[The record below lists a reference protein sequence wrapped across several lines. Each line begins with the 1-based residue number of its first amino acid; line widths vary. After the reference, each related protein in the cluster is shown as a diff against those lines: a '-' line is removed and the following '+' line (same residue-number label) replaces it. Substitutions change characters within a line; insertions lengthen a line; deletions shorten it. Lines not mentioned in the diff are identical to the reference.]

1 MDLTSDS
8 SSTGADDA
16 APDAAVPGGASSTG
30 STSSSGPAGG
40 PGAATSTGSS
50 AGSSAAKRVGPVV
63 AMVAIAWL
71 LKKLFGR
78 RRG

>member
-1 MDLTSDS
+1 MDLTSDPS
-8 SSTGADDA
+8 GTA
-16 APDAAVPGGASSTG
+16 TG
-30 STSSSGPAGG
+30 ST
-40 PGAATSTGSS
+40 